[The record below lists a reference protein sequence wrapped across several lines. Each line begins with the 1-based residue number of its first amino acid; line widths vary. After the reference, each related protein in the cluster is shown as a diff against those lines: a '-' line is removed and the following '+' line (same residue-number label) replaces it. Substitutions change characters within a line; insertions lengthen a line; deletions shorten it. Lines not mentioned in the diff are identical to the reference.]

1 MIHRKDRVAS
11 RLAIITLLQDHH
23 EKFCTPIWAHA
34 SDSGVVSGGGC
45 DMLLH
50 DLAWGFAETTDGFQ
64 TCLNW
69 KEKTKEGK
77 R

>member
-1 MIHRKDRVAS
+1 
-11 RLAIITLLQDHH
+11 
-23 EKFCTPIWAHA
+23 
-34 SDSGVVSGGGC
+34 
-45 DMLLH
+45 MLLH